1 MLTAFGKEVR
11 KIRLDRGELLK
22 TMADSLGVKSS
33 YLSAIEH
40 GKKAIPKSF
49 ICSLTSLYSL
59 SQNEIE
65 NLEKAADLSKQNVN
79 INLIGKD
86 ADLAGLANAFARKFD
101 SLTENQI
108 KAIEKVLK
116 ED

>member
-40 GKKAIPKSF
+40 GKKQF
-49 ICSLTSLYSL
+49 
-59 SQNEIE
+59 QN
-65 NLEKAADLSKQNVN
+65 LLLVH
-79 INLIGKD
+79 
-86 ADLAGLANAFARKFD
+86 
-101 SLTENQI
+101 
-108 KAIEKVLK
+108 
-116 ED
+116 

>member
-22 TMADSLGVKSS
+22 TMADSL
-33 YLSAIEH
+33 SAIEH

-49 ICSLTSLYSL
+49 ISSLTSLYSL